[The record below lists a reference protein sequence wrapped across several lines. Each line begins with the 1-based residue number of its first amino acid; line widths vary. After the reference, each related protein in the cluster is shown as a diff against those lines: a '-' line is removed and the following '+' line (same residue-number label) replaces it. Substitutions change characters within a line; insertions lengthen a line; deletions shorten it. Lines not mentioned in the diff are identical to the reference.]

1 VKSGEI
7 KRVYEFGPFRVDGED
22 RTLWRAGEQ
31 VSLTIKAFDTLL
43 VLIEGAGRVI
53 AKEELMEKVWPGSFV
68 EENNL
73 AQQISAIR
81 KALGETE
88 SGAPYVETIP
98 KRGYRFSAATRAI
111 DGETAGLIIK
121 EQIRG
126 RLVVEEEIDD
136 KTGPAKTVA
145 EENLLPLGQVRNRKR
160 SAVAVM
166 IAAMLVGL
174 TVLAVF
180 IYVKRPLKPGPS
192 NQPRTLAILPFRNLK
207 QDPDSDFLGISLAD
221 AIITKLGYVS
231 TVIVRPS
238 SYVEKYRNAEIDPQK
253 IAAELKVNTLVTGSF
268 IRDGDELRVNAQLV
282 DLESN
287 RILWRNSMDMKYE
300 KVLTVEDRVAHEVIN
315 GLSLQLSASENQHL
329 ALDAPRDPMAYEYY
343 LRGIDLYSRN
353 EFGLAIEMFR
363 KSVGIDP
370 GYALAWAHLG
380 TAYTATAAFRFGG
393 KEDYQRALAAY
404 RQALQLNPQQ
414 MEARIFMANMLIDT
428 NEIVRAVPLLRDV
441 LNTNP
446 NYALAHWELGYAYRF
461 AGVLDESIIECER
474 ARALDPQVKLHSSAL
489 NSYLYRGQY
498 DQFLNSLP
506 RDDNVAFVVFYRGLA
521 RLYLKD
527 EASAAADFD
536 HAYEL
541 DPSLYTEIGKAFSH
555 AIRHE
560 NSKGLELLQAIEIKM
575 KERGVTEAEAMY
587 KLAQAYAL
595 LNDKPAA
602 VRMLDQSVKGG
613 FFCYPYLKDDP
624 LLASVHD
631 DPQYL
636 QILESARRSHEEFT
650 RAFF

>member
-1 VKSGEI
+1 VKSEEI
-7 KRVYEFGPFRVDGED
+7 KRVYEFGPFRIDAED

-31 VSLTIKAFDTLL
+31 VPLTIKAFDTLL
-43 VLIEGAGRVI
+43 VLIQGAGRVI

-98 KRGYRFSAATRAI
+98 KRGYRFSAATRGI

-136 KTGPAKTVA
+136 TPEPAKTAV
-145 EENLLPLGQVRNRKR
+145 EEKLLQRGQVRNRKR
-160 SAVAVM
+160 SALAVM
-166 IAAMLVGL
+166 AAVLVGL
-174 TVLAVF
+174 AVLAIF
-180 IYVKRPLKPGPS
+180 IYVKRPLKTGS
-192 NQPRTLAILPFRNLK
+192 STQPRTLAILPFRNLK

-238 SYVEKYRNAEIDPQK
+238 SYVEKYRNADIDPK
-253 IAAELKVNTLVTGSF
+253 TIAADLKVNTLVTGSF

-315 GLSLQLSASENQHL
+315 GLSLELSPSENQHL
-329 ALDAPRDPMAYEYY
+329 ALDAPRDPLAYEFY

-363 KSVGIDP
+363 KSASIDP
-370 GYALAWAHLG
+370 SYALAWAHLG

-393 KEDYQRALAAY
+393 KEDYQRALDAY

-461 AGVLDESIIECER
+461 AGVLDESIRECER

-527 EASAAADFD
+527 EASAATDFD

-575 KERGVTEAEAMY
+575 KQRGVTEAEAMY

-624 LLASVHD
+624 LLAGVRD

-636 QILESARRSHEEFT
+636 QILESARRSHEDFT